1 MKAQQI
7 KITAIF
13 EPDGKITPAKFIVND
28 MDTLLWYLIR
38 R

>member
-1 MKAQQI
+1 MKTQQV

-13 EPDGKITPAKFIVND
+13 EPDGKIIPAKFRVND
-28 MDTLLWYLIR
+28 MDILLWYLIR